1 MIFTYLLIFIYLV
14 AITLRLSNT
23 RDNISK
29 LIEQAL
35 DKLDADE
42 APLYSKKLKE
52 YMAAD
57 IVQYVPFAA
66 NGTQSFTGFDERKKD
81 WRLQIHL

>member
-35 DKLDADE
+35 DKLDADDKMCSE
-42 APLYSKKLKE
+42 LSCICNK
-52 YMAAD
+52 
-57 IVQYVPFAA
+57 QYP
-66 NGTQSFTGFDERKKD
+66 KCP
-81 WRLQIHL
+81 QIDFIL

>member
-35 DKLDADE
+35 DKLDADDKICTE
-42 APLYSKKLKE
+42 ISCICNKLYPKC
-52 YMAAD
+52 
-57 IVQYVPFAA
+57 P
-66 NGTQSFTGFDERKKD
+66 
-81 WRLQIHL
+81 QINFIS